1 MKVLVGVDGS
11 SNSLATV
18 TFVGR
23 LLSVEHDE
31 LVLAYVVP
39 DLPYLGDDQLD
50 PVVAKRAAG
59 ALSAAVFD
67 EAVMRLPEVW
77 QARAQRAEL
86 SGSPGPS
93 LLAAVEDGKIDL
105 VAVGFRGTGFFERI
119 MLGSVS
125 SAVVNSARVS
135 VLVVK
140 TTGGPD
146 SEKIAGTPDG
156 TFRVLVPYDGS
167 EFGVRIAAMLNN
179 ASWPDGAR
187 GWVLTAVPPMFMHQ
201 MPKWMQPVKRDPDVQ
216 AMAEAW
222 QKEYDQQ
229 LEQAVDS
236 LKSYQD
242 TLPPLFQATE
252 PIVAQGHPAEQI
264 LATIARLKI
273 DLAIVG
279 SRGHGA
285 VERLLVGSTSS
296 RVVNE
301 APCSVLVAR

>member
-23 LLSVEHDE
+23 LLSVDRDQ
-31 LVLAYVVP
+31 LTLAYVVP
-39 DLPYLGDDQLD
+39 PVPYLGDDQLD
-50 PVVAKRAAG
+50 PGVATRAKG
-59 ALSAAVFD
+59 ALSNAVFD
-67 EAVMRLPEVW
+67 EAVMRLPEEW
-77 QARAQRAEL
+77 QQRVERAEL
-86 SGSPGPS
+86 TGSPGPS
-93 LLAAVEDGKIDL
+93 LLKAADERKVELI
-105 VAVGFRGTGFFERI
+105 AVGFHGTGFFERFL
-119 MLGSVS
+119 LGSVS
-125 SAVVNSARVS
+125 RAVVHSAHVS

-140 TTGGPD
+140 TTGGAD

-156 TFRVLVPYDGS
+156 TFRVLAAYDGS
-167 EFGVRIAAMLNN
+167 GFGERIAAL
-179 ASWPDGAR
+179 AAKISWPESAR
-187 GWVLTAVPPMFMHQ
+187 GWVVSAVPPMFVHQ
-201 MPKWMQPVKRDPDVQ
+201 LPDWMQPVQRDPDVQ

-229 LEQAVDS
+229 LGEAVDK

-242 TLPPLFQATE
+242 TLPAIFQDTE

-264 LATIARLKI
+264 LAMIGRQKI
-273 DLAIVG
+273 DMTIVG

-285 VERLLVGSTSS
+285 VERLLVGSTSA